1 MRDLSAL
8 RKGEWGYV
16 AGLAAEENMK
26 KRLMDL
32 GFTKGA
38 KIRCLLLSHFSG
50 MRAYEVRGS
59 VIALRLMDARGIF
72 LEEMRHE

>member
-16 AGLAAEENMK
+16 AGLAAGENMK

-38 KIRCLLLSHFSG
+38 KIRCLLLSPFAG
-50 MRAYEVRGS
+50 MRAYAVRGS
-59 VIALRLMDARGIF
+59 VIALRLRDARGIF

>member
-16 AGLAAEENMK
+16 KELEAGKNMK

-38 KIRCLLLSHFSG
+38 RVRCLLLSPFAG

-59 VIALRLMDARGIF
+59 MIALRLRDARGIF